1 MSNSHFQPPNVST
14 AASVMGDIVGDWF
27 KLWNSKLQVLRK
39 TQKCLLKIQYLP
51 EHIHFSTWGG
61 IQLLPMSK
69 LKTKRHTS
77 TTHVKV
83 KDSEIYTPTTHVKT
97 NDRPAAVLGIGG
109 HGVTDYSPSWAR
121 QDGVRACEPVDNLSS
136 HFMGAPLFVPPTSF
150 LPPLFFWDT
159 SWASS
164 QNGWEST
171 NLLAFYVDIQ
181 RKCVGQLLL
190 FLHAVLDH
198 CVR

>member
-69 LKTKRHTS
+69 LKTMRHTS
-77 TTHVKV
+77 TTHVKVKDNEADTYHLCQSQRQWDTHLPPMSKLKTVRHTPTNHVKV
-83 KDSEIYTPTTHVKT
+83 KDSEIYTPTTHVK
-97 NDRPAAVLGIGG
+97 VK
-109 HGVTDYSPSWAR
+109 
-121 QDGVRACEPVDNLSS
+121 DNETHIYHLCQS
-136 HFMGAPLFVPPTSF
+136 
-150 LPPLFFWDT
+150 
-159 SWASS
+159 
-164 QNGWEST
+164 
-171 NLLAFYVDIQ
+171 
-181 RKCVGQLLL
+181 
-190 FLHAVLDH
+190 
-198 CVR
+198 